1 MMMGDEDVIPD
12 LIVVVVV
19 VVVCNSSGSGAVGVV
34 TGGNYKKMTAEEGN
48 ISCDPVITV

>member
-12 LIVVVVV
+12 LIVVVA
-19 VVVCNSSGSGAVGVV
+19 VVCNSGGGGAVGVV

>member
-19 VVVCNSSGSGAVGVV
+19 VCNSGSGAVGVV
-34 TGGNYKKMTAEEGN
+34 VTGAIIKR
-48 ISCDPVITV
+48 

>member
-19 VVVCNSSGSGAVGVV
+19 VCNSGSGAVGVV

>member
-19 VVVCNSSGSGAVGVV
+19 VVCNSGSGAVGVV
-34 TGGNYKKMTAEEGN
+34 TGAIIKR
-48 ISCDPVITV
+48 

>member
-1 MMMGDEDVIPD
+1 MLMADEDVIPD

-19 VVVCNSSGSGAVGVV
+19 CNSVSPAVGVV

-48 ISCDPVITV
+48 ISCDPIITV

>member
-19 VVVCNSSGSGAVGVV
+19 VCNSGGSGAVGVV

>member
-1 MMMGDEDVIPD
+1 MLMADEDVIPD

-19 VVVCNSSGSGAVGVV
+19 VCNSVSPAVGVV

-48 ISCDPVITV
+48 ISCDPIITV

>member
-19 VVVCNSSGSGAVGVV
+19 CNSGSSAVGVV

-48 ISCDPVITV
+48 ISCDPVIIV

>member
-19 VVVCNSSGSGAVGVV
+19 VCNSSSSGAVGVV
-34 TGGNYKKMTAEEGN
+34 TGAIIKR
-48 ISCDPVITV
+48 

>member
-19 VVVCNSSGSGAVGVV
+19 CNSGGSGAVGVV
-34 TGGNYKKMTAEEGN
+34 TGGNYKKMTVEEGN

>member
-12 LIVVVVV
+12 LIVVVV
-19 VVVCNSSGSGAVGVV
+19 CNSGSGAVGVV

-48 ISCDPVITV
+48 ISCDPVIMV

>member
-19 VVVCNSSGSGAVGVV
+19 VVCNSVSPAVGVV

-48 ISCDPVITV
+48 ISCDPIITV

>member
-19 VVVCNSSGSGAVGVV
+19 VCNSSRSSAVGVV

-48 ISCDPVITV
+48 ISCDPVIMV

>member
-19 VVVCNSSGSGAVGVV
+19 VCNRRSSAVGVV

-48 ISCDPVITV
+48 ISCDPVIMV

>member
-1 MMMGDEDVIPD
+1 MMMGDCEDVIPD

-19 VVVCNSSGSGAVGVV
+19 CNSTGSSAVGVV

-48 ISCDPVITV
+48 ISCDPVIMV